1 MGIYIVGLF
10 NRKIV
15 LKIMVIAEQLLK
27 DVLLENL
34 LNFYF
39 FFFEDDISYLFL
51 FLMND
56 PNNKIF

>member
-15 LKIMVIAEQLLK
+15 LKKMVIAEQLLK

-51 FLMND
+51 FLMSD
-56 PNNKIF
+56 PNNK